1 MREYNK
7 LLIEQY
13 RATGGHRPAGTPPFV
28 LVTTT
33 GAVTGRPHTTPVCVR
48 EAGTHLVIAGSAG
61 GRAVHPQWVK
71 NLLANPEVTVEYMS
85 DTYQA
90 RAVIVENSPDR
101 DRLFNMMSEV
111 IDGLYRYQDRC
122 RETRQIPIIRL
133 ERIDSP

>member
-1 MREYNK
+1 M
-7 LLIEQY
+7 
-13 RATGGHRPAGTPPFV
+13 
-28 LVTTT
+28 
-33 GAVTGRPHTTPVCVR
+33 
-48 EAGTHLVIAGSAG
+48 IAGSAG